1 MNSNMIKPGNVDKY
15 IAGFPEHV
23 QTLLQEVRMTVR
35 KAAPDALEMISYG
48 MPAFKL
54 QGKPLVYFA
63 AFKNHIGFYPTP
75 NGIEEFEK
83 ELSVYK
89 QGRGSVQFP
98 LDKPLPLNLIS
109 RIVKFRSEKNIKKQ
123 ETNLKKYQKTRNK
136 SQKKFQKA
144 RNKFQKK

>member
-1 MNSNMIKPGNVDKY
+1 MIKPVNVDDY
-15 IAGFPEHV
+15 ISGFPEDI
-23 QTLLQEVRMTVR
+23 QSILQKVRTTIR

-48 MPAFKL
+48 IPAFKF

-75 NGIEEFEK
+75 GGIDEFEK

-98 LDKPLPLNLIS
+98 LDKPMPLQLIGK
-109 RIVKFRSEKNIKKQ
+109 IVKYRMKKNLGLSLAKK
-123 ETNLKKYQKTRNK
+123 RG
-136 SQKKFQKA
+136 
-144 RNKFQKK
+144 